1 MVDGGAPLTTS
12 TCIDQVCACLDD
24 ELRTNTRGTDKGIK
38 TRSLG
43 VIKVHLLASVNPGI
57 FMAGQSFL

>member
-1 MVDGGAPLTTS
+1 VVDGGAPLTTS

-38 TRSLG
+38 TRSLES
-43 VIKVHLLASVNPGI
+43 LLEVD
-57 FMAGQSFL
+57 LR